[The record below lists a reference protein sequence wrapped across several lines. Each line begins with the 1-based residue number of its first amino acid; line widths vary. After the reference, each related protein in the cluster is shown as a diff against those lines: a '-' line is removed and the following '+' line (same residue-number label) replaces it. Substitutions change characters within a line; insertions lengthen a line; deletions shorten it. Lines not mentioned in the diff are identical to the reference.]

1 MDELLAL
8 GVPLAFASFV
18 TAHVALVA
26 GLASHRPRSRALV
39 AALAL
44 PLAPYWGAKWGM
56 RGRAAAWGLSALL
69 YVALRLA
76 AAR

>member
-1 MDELLAL
+1 MTAIALLGGVLVYAL
-8 GVPLAFASFV
+8 FIGA
-18 TAHVALVA
+18 
-26 GLASHRPRSRALV
+26 RALV